1 MVLNALKSGLDNHS
15 LITNKDLVRKYQNC
29 ITLSTKKL
37 DDILKNEVQK
47 ALVGDE
53 EAIVRL
59 CANYIDN
66 LMAYINKAK
75 ILNKITG
82 REETADEKL
91 MRSIESK
98 IDVPESTCD
107 DFRRMIAAFIGD
119 LAVKGKIFR
128 WDSNPLLKKALESKL
143 FEDTKDHIKLSAF
156 SSGASTVDPDVQ
168 KKIDA
173 VKQRLVDKYGYNE
186 QSATDVLD
194 YVSSIFARGD
204 LADND

>member
-1 MVLNALKSGLDNHS
+1 LA
-15 LITNKDLVRKYQNC
+15 
-29 ITLSTKKL
+29 TKKL

-53 EAIVRL
+53 DAVLKL

-66 LMAYINKAK
+66 LMAYINKTK
-75 ILNKITG
+75 ITNKITG
-82 REETADEKL
+82 REEGPDEKL

-119 LAVKGKIFR
+119 LAIKKKEFR
-128 WDSNPLLKKALESKL
+128 WDSNELLKRAFEAKL
-143 FEDTKDHIKLSAF
+143 FEDTKDHIKISAF
-156 SSGASTVDPDVQ
+156 SSGASTVDADVQ

-173 VKQRLVDKYGYNE
+173 VKQRLVEKYGYNQ
-186 QSATDVLD
+186 QSATDVLE

-204 LADND
+204 LAEDD